1 MAKTK
6 KKLKRPA
13 KTKKV
18 KRVAKKSAKVSW
30 LAKGYPVLS
39 SIVVVDDC
47 ARAIDWYKKVLGAKQ
62 RLRLDMPGGMVAH
75 CELGFG
81 DAVLMLG
88 SVMPPQALPKKGSLA
103 IYVKNCDATYGEAL
117 SAGARSLQE
126 PTDQFYGDR
135 NARFE
140 DPFGNEWSVMTHIK
154 NVSEKEMKKAM
165 AQMGGGA

>member
-6 KKLKRPA
+6 RKLKGTSKGRRAARIVRKPQ
-13 KTKKV
+13 
-18 KRVAKKSAKVSW
+18 RVSW

-39 SIVVVDDC
+39 SVTVLDDC
-47 ARAIDWYKKVLGAKQ
+47 PRAIEWYVKVLGAKQ
-62 RLRLDMPGGMVAH
+62 RFRLDMPGGTIAH

-81 DAVLMLG
+81 DAVLMMG
-88 SVMPPQALPKKGSLA
+88 SPMPPQFPQRKACLA
-103 IYVKNCDATYGEAL
+103 IYVKSCDATYNEAL

-140 DPFGNEWSVMTHIK
+140 DPFGNEWAVMTHVK
-154 NVSEKEMKKAM
+154 DVSEGEMKKAM
-165 AQMGGGA
+165 AQMGNAG

>member
-1 MAKTK
+1 MAKTKK

-13 KTKKV
+13 KSRKAA
-18 KRVAKKSAKVSW
+18 RVAKKPGKVSW

-39 SIVVVDDC
+39 SVVVLDDC

-62 RLRLDMPGGMVAH
+62 RLRLDMPGGTVAH

-81 DAVLMLG
+81 DAVLMMG
-88 SVMPPQALPKKGSLA
+88 SPTPQVPPKKGSLA
-103 IYVKNCDATYGEAL
+103 IYVKNCDATYTDAL
-117 SAGARSLQE
+117 SAGARSLRE

-135 NARFE
+135 NAQFE